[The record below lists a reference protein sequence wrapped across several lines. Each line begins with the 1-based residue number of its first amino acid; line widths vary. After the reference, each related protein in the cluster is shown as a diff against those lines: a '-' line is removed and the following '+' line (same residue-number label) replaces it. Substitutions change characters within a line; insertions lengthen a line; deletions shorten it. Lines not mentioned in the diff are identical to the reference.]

1 MEVVVSSSLI
11 TSATPS
17 WCPSPILAWV
27 FSYRMQLF
35 MNFFKM
41 GLSNRVLSS
50 NNCSRV
56 GHFCQMSPSGV
67 DCSSVSPPW
76 ATIPVRKLSP
86 VWSSLCRLQLPPGL
100 STCSSVSPSWLLH
113 CALLCA
119 TGNSLHHHSLHSRL
133 QENFCSSTW
142 GTSSPSFFTNL
153 DICRAVSITF
163 SPSSPP
169 PLVHSLSYS
178 FFKMLSQRHCQHQWW
193 AQLWTVAGVS

>member
-1 MEVVVSSSLI
+1 MVSSSHI

-17 WCPSPILAWV
+17 WCPSPVLAWV

-35 MNFFKM
+35 MNFSNV
-41 GLSNRVLSS
+41 GLSNRVLFS

-67 DCSSVSPPW
+67 DCSSVSSPW

-86 VWSSLCRLQLPPGL
+86 VLSSLSAGCSFLQGL

-119 TGNSLHHHSLHSRL
+119 AGKQPASPQSSLQASGEFLFQHLGYLFPLLLHQS
-133 QENFCSSTW
+133 
-142 GTSSPSFFTNL
+142 
-153 DICRAVSITF
+153 
-163 SPSSPP
+163 
-169 PLVHSLSYS
+169 
-178 FFKMLSQRHCQHQWW
+178 
-193 AQLWTVAGVS
+193 